1 MNKTPEEIKQ
11 TIILGVITK
20 ELKSDIDITR
30 QVNLAKAITQ
40 EYAAQC
46 QADNAELKHTKEDM
60 YKMYVQGRQDSHLDF
75 YPEKHA
81 KETYDELFTSL
92 NK

>member
-1 MNKTPEEIKQ
+1 MKTPEEIKQ

-30 QVNLAKAITQ
+30 QVNLAKAITK

-46 QADNAELKHTKEDM
+46 QADNADREEKIVEFVLNNPFVAKLS
-60 YKMYVQGRQDSHLDF
+60 GRDSAEII
-75 YPEKHA
+75 EK
-81 KETYDELFTSL
+81 FNSL